1 MTTLVTFEIA
11 KLLKEKGFDLATR
24 KYYEH
29 SLTERYNDEDGYSGP
44 FGWKKGE
51 TTLQEGYHI
60 NNSKFDNSNDDW
72 FICSTLTISEVVM
85 WLYEKHGIW
94 IEVNHI
100 KTFGINRFH
109 ITIWNYKD
117 TSDYITIYHDDIGP
131 GYKVWDTPTEAYE
144 AAIEY
149 TLNDLI

>member
-1 MTTLVTFEIA
+1 MTTLVTFELS

-29 SLTERYNDEDGYSGP
+29 SLTERYNSEDGYSGP

-51 TTLQEGYHI
+51 TILQEGYHI

-85 WLYEKHGIW
+85 WLYGKHGIW
-94 IEVNHI
+94 IEVSCHTVLDE
-100 KTFGINRFH
+100 KDD
-109 ITIWNYKD
+109 TIEVDLFYFVARKLKPVEILYSGDFVN
-117 TSDYITIYHDDIGP
+117 S
-131 GYKVWDTPTEAYE
+131 PTEAYE

-149 TLNDLI
+149 TLNNLI